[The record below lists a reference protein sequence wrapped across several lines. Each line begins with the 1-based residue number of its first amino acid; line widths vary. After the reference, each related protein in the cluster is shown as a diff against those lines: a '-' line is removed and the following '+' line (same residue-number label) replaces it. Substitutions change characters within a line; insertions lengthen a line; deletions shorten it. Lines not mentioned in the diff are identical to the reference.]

1 MGEELLI
8 GGMPFYFN
16 ASDADGNVAR
26 RTMSVFAPYA
36 DYTNGGVTR
45 NVTFPEVVI
54 TPDSKRSP
62 GARAVLERQRRRDY
76 DLQNGFGSYNGLRAS
91 ESPAIDLARSRR
103 EVANSPYV
111 KAANYAADAMSGIG
125 MGADIA
131 AGLPIY
137 STLRGARE
145 LSKGNYLEGSPWL
158 TPYRLLL
165 KSLPYAVPMSAAGY
179 SLAIDGARA
188 YKYLQQSA
196 LASNPVRNWLIGQAF
211 KHPNSK
217 IWGKL
222 LNSATNAMTKP
233 RFNSLLNIGKKQQ
246 LVADGIGVGFDGF
259 QAIDQTNQGNYMSGA
274 MNVAQGGIGVLGMLG
289 TLGKLPSIY
298 NNTMNLVRPAS
309 NGYEVVDDA
318 SKLTKLVR

>member
-1 MGEELLI
+1 MPIRRPKPVPRPREGRMDSISDEERTRI
-8 GGMPFYFN
+8 QQY
-16 ASDADGNVAR
+16 DAEMAAYKQQQAELRAQQEAEYAAR
-26 RTMSVFAPYA
+26 RQREADKASRMFASF
-36 DYTNGGVTR
+36 DR
-45 NVTFPEVVI
+45 
-54 TPDSKRSP
+54 
-62 GARAVLERQRRRDY
+62 
-76 DLQNGFGSYNGLRAS
+76 
-91 ESPAIDLARSRR
+91 
-103 EVANSPYV
+103 
-111 KAANYAADAMSGIG
+111 AADQLKQQVDTAKSFDVTT
-125 MGADIA
+125 AVNDQ
-131 AGLPIY
+131 
-137 STLRGARE
+137 SQRE
-145 LSKGNYLEGSPWL
+145 YDQD